1 MALGYL
7 FILFV
12 FIILISILG
21 ILGLYF
27 VKNQKVKNILFY
39 SLFALSLVISF
50 MNVTSLPNNYI
61 KNQKVKNILFYS
73 LFALSLV
80 ISFMNVTSLPNNY
93 IFQRVFGLFIGILSI
108 ISVFIKLK
116 LPNKAN
122 IAYLVMSL
130 SIVLSVFD
138 LIF

>member
-12 FIILISILG
+12 FIILISTLG

-27 VKNQKVKNILFY
+27 VKNQKAKNILFY
-39 SLFALSLVISF
+39 ALFAW
-50 MNVTSLPNNYI
+50 
-61 KNQKVKNILFYS
+61 
-73 LFALSLV
+73 SLV

-108 ISVFIKLK
+108 VSVLIKLK
-116 LPNKAN
+116 FPNKTN

-130 SIVLSVFD
+130 SIALSVFG

>member
-27 VKNQKVKNILFY
+27 VKNQKAKNILFY
-39 SLFALSLVISF
+39 TLFAW
-50 MNVTSLPNNYI
+50 
-61 KNQKVKNILFYS
+61 
-73 LFALSLV
+73 SLV

-93 IFQRVFGLFIGILSI
+93 IFQRVFGLFIGVLSI

-116 LPNKAN
+116 LQNKDN

>member
-1 MALGYL
+1 MAIGYL

-39 SLFALSLVISF
+39 SLFAWSLVISF
-50 MNVTSLPNNYI
+50 MNVTSLPNNY
-61 KNQKVKNILFYS
+61 
-73 LFALSLV
+73 
-80 ISFMNVTSLPNNY
+80 M
-93 IFQRVFGLFIGILSI
+93 FQRVFGLFIGILSI
-108 ISVFIKLK
+108 VSVFIKLK

-122 IAYLVMSL
+122 TAYLVMSL